1 MERCHPT
8 PLSFIDKSVILGAW
22 LPDDLLSPGLGMR
35 GSGAAFA
42 STQVHQ
48 DPACLFP
55 HPDNFLIINSFFS
68 KPTQPNQASGIR
80 PKGSLGGGEN
90 PAFSSF
96 LSGQFCVSRSS
107 FSKHQEAASDSQTW
121 ILVWTR
127 LPAHCVTWA
136 NYLASLS

>member
-8 PLSFIDKSVILGAW
+8 PLSFIEKSVILGAW

-42 STQVHQ
+42 STQVHR

-96 LSGQFCVSRSS
+96 LSGQFCVSVVLSLSIR
-107 FSKHQEAASDSQTW
+107 
-121 ILVWTR
+121 R
-127 LPAHCVTWA
+127 LPQTHKLGFWCGPDCLPTV
-136 NYLASLS
+136 